1 MKGFFKLLSVAA
13 IASFGAAAHAESHI
27 DPAIAGAI
35 KARQAH
41 MQILA
46 FNMGQLGAMAQE
58 KMPYDAATAQVAADN
73 IVAMTAVKQNAYW
86 PVGSDSESV
95 EGSRALPALWSDMDG
110 VMAKAAAFG
119 EAAAAMQAAAGT
131 DLASLQGAMGALG
144 GGCGGCH
151 EAYRMPN
158 N

>member
-1 MKGFFKLLSVAA
+1 
-13 IASFGAAAHAESHI
+13 
-27 DPAIAGAI
+27 
-35 KARQAH
+35 

-58 KMPYDAATAQVAADN
+58 KMPYDAAVAQVAADN
-73 IVAMTAVKQNAYW
+73 IVAMTTVKQNAYW
-86 PVGSDSESV
+86 PMGSDSDSV

-119 EAAAAMQAAAGT
+119 EAAVAMQAAAGT